1 MCGIAGYLLN
11 ELPDNLD
18 LLHEKIIHRGRDD
31 QGIYKT
37 DLNDGYLGFYHR
49 RLSIY
54 DLSKKAAQPK
64 ITRDRRKV
72 FVFNGS
78 IYNYKKLWNSITGDP
93 FYKPNGDTEVLSE
106 ALSKWDSIKTW
117 RECNGMFS
125 VAIFDKD
132 QESLKIVRDRAG
144 QKPLFYVLN
153 PKIKGK
159 RYKGIIFASEI
170 KAILSIIDTKI
181 DKNFIYEYLILGRVE
196 SSTNT
201 LYEDIKRLKP
211 GNEMFYKLDQK
222 EPKFH
227 SFWNI
232 YGEAQKIISNES
244 ISEINQKCKAYI
256 GNSVNMQITGDRKLG
271 IMLSS
276 GVDSTV
282 IASLMRKYSNKNIF
296 SFTYD
301 FKNSDLGESS
311 ISQRTSEVLELNYID
326 SERIDTNYIKE
337 NLVKVIR
344 QQDEPITSI
353 RTIAQHYIHE
363 IASSV
368 DCRIIIE
375 GNGGDEIFG
384 GYEYYD
390 FGRLLDNLQDPNIN
404 TENIHLKNNNKDLLV
419 GIRSILLQGI
429 CSKDGTESRNLD
441 NLQNWL
447 KENSFN
453 LEWRKL
459 NEKGINLSGWR
470 INAQLNDFLSIL
482 LPRSLRYVDRA
493 SMASGNEARAPLLDH
508 NVIEYGIASS
518 ILNYSKDGK
527 RALLRSMGNVK
538 ALNIAGSHKKTIVDP
553 QRDWLYGELFPWAIE
568 LILNSKEKIQEYYK
582 VENLLNNLNF
592 EKEKWAN
599 SRQGNSGAFMQAI
612 NLAVLLNLEK

>member
-31 QGIYKT
+31 SGIFKT
-37 DLNDGYLGFYHR
+37 NLKDGYLGLFHR

-54 DLSKKAAQPK
+54 DLSKNATQPK
-64 ITRDRRKV
+64 VTSDSSKI
-72 FVFNGS
+72 FIFNGA
-78 IYNYKKLWNSITGDP
+78 IYNFKELWKLIGGDIS
-93 FYKPNGDTEVLSE
+93 YKPKGDTEVLAE

-117 RECNGMFS
+117 MQCNGMFS
-125 VAIFDKD
+125 IAIFDKEH
-132 QESLKIVRDRAG
+132 ESLKIARDRAG

-153 PKIKGK
+153 PIIKGK

-170 KAILSIIDTKI
+170 KAILPIIDTTI
-181 DKNFIYEYLILGRVE
+181 DKKFIYEYLILGRVE
-196 SSTNT
+196 SSINT
-201 LYEDIKRLKP
+201 LYKDIKRLKP
-211 GNEMFYKLDQK
+211 GNEMFYNLDQK
-222 EPKFH
+222 EPVYN

-232 YGEAQKIISNES
+232 YDKAQQIISNES
-244 ISEINQKCKAYI
+244 ILEINQKCKAYI
-256 GNSVNMQITGDRKLG
+256 EDSVNMQITGDRKLG

-282 IASLMRKYSNKNIF
+282 IASLMRKYSNQKIF

-311 ISQRTSEVLELNYID
+311 ISKQTSDVLELDYID
-326 SERIDTNYIKE
+326 SEGIDTNYIKE
-337 NLVKVIR
+337 NLVEVIR
-344 QQDEPITSI
+344 HQDEPITSI

-384 GYEYYD
+384 GYEYYN
-390 FGRLLDNLQDPNIN
+390 FARLLDIIQDPNVNTKNIN
-404 TENIHLKNNNKDLLV
+404 PKNNDENLIV
-419 GIRSILLQGI
+419 GLRSILLQGI

-441 NLQNWL
+441 NLQDWL
-447 KENSFN
+447 RESSFN
-453 LEWRKL
+453 LEFGTL
-459 NEKGINLSGWR
+459 NERVNHIFGWR
-470 INAQLNDFLSIL
+470 INSQLNDFLSTL

-508 NVIEYGIASS
+508 NVVEYGIASS
-518 ILNYSKDGK
+518 MLNYAKDER
-527 RALLRSMGNVK
+527 RALLRSMGNLK

-553 QRDWLYGELFPWAIE
+553 QRDWLYGELFSWGIE
-568 LILNSKEKIQEYYK
+568 LIMNSKEKLKEYYK
-582 VENLLNNLNF
+582 FDNLLKNLNK
-592 EKEKWAN
+592 EKVKWAN
-599 SRQGNSGAFMQAI
+599 LKQGNSGAFMQAI
-612 NLAVLLNLEK
+612 NLAVLLNP